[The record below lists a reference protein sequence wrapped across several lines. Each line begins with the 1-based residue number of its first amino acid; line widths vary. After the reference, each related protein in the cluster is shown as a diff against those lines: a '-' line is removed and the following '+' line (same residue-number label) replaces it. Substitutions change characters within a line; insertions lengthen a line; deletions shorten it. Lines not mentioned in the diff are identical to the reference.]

1 MPMLVWWCPE
11 VAQAGAFQRLGG
23 QDLSARV
30 DQRQQGQ
37 HQPQALSTSL
47 GIGRGQAGTSGWHEG
62 ICGPAQP
69 NGSSKRLPKPQ
80 MGSGYGQPSGSDHW
94 GGCSHC
100 LTEKPT
106 AAVLHNEY
114 SAEIHWLYNVQVR
127 FMKKKK
133 STSKDGFQFPVLI
146 FLLDDHCEVSRS
158 YKENLEFGAG
168 TVICSCKNSVV

>member
-1 MPMLVWWCPE
+1 MFGLGGQVPMLMLVWWCPE
-11 VAQAGAFQRLGG
+11 AAQAGASQRLRG

-47 GIGRGQAGTSGWHEG
+47 GIGRAQAGTSGWHEG

-69 NGSSKRLPKPQ
+69 NGSLKRLPKPQ
-80 MGSGYGQPSGSDHW
+80 MGSGYGQPSGPGHW

-127 FMKKKK
+127 FRKKNNPPVKMDF
-133 STSKDGFQFPVLI
+133 SFQCWYF
-146 FLLDDHCEVSRS
+146 C
-158 YKENLEFGAG
+158 
-168 TVICSCKNSVV
+168 